1 MRPLRCLTPILLSL
15 ALGAPFAFSK
25 DLTATE
31 LKDLQAKMQQ
41 SDSLSVD
48 FLQTSYTSL
57 RGKSRQRRGRAQ
69 FSKEGKFRWML
80 ETPIKEYKIYDGAN
94 FYDFSPDANSAVR
107 YAQAGDHATELKQI
121 VDLVLN
127 VDTLLKKYELV
138 SAKDFG
144 DSVHVQLKPK
154 DPATDLVLVEL
165 IMDLKKS
172 YISSLKFDLRNKNT
186 LTHEF
191 SKPNREPLPAT
202 TFALPQGVKITDS
215 H

>member
-1 MRPLRCLTPILLSL
+1 MRPLLRITPILISL
-15 ALGAPFAFSK
+15 VLGAPFALSK

-31 LKDLQAKMQQ
+31 LKELQTKMQQ
-41 SDSLSVD
+41 SDALTVD
-48 FLQTSYTSL
+48 FLQTSYTAL

-69 FSKEGKFRWML
+69 FSKEGKFKWML
-80 ETPIKEYKIYDGAN
+80 ETPMKEYKIYDGTN

-107 YAQAGDHATELKQI
+107 YAQAGDHASELKQI

-127 VDTLLKKYELV
+127 MDTLLKKYELV
-138 SAKDFG
+138 EAKDFG
-144 DSVHVQLKPK
+144 DSVHVRLRPK
-154 DPATDLVLVEL
+154 DAATDLVLVEL

-191 SKPNREPLPAT
+191 SKPNREPLPAG
-202 TFALPQGVKITDS
+202 TFSIPQGVKITDS